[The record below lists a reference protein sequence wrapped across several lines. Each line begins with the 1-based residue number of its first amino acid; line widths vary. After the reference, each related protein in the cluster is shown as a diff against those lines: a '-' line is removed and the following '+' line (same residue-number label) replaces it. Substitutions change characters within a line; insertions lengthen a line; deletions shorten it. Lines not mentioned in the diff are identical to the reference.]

1 MTKKKI
7 LVPLDETDRSM
18 HSLDCLKK
26 LFKKDE
32 VQVTLMHV
40 SEIVIANDMVISN
53 DEIVRAKEKG
63 ENILS
68 RAEKQLEGYEVEK
81 YCAFGYASDEI
92 LAKSKEDKFDAI
104 IMTKSNKKGIARMIG
119 SVTNKVLKN
128 TQILVMIVPE

>member
-18 HSLDCLKK
+18 HSIDCLKK